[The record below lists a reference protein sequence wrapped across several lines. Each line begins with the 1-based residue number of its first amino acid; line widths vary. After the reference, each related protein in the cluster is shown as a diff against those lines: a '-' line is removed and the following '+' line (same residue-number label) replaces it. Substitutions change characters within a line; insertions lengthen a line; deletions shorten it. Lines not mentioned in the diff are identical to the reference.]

1 MLKIIVPS
9 LVVAA
14 FFCSA
19 SPAIAQQFPDGPG
32 KEILERECSSC
43 HAPDM
48 VTSYR
53 RTVEEWKENI
63 LSMND
68 LGGATSAENVAIL
81 AEYLAK
87 HWGRTE
93 SPAPAP
99 APPAAEP
106 SADAIRPE
114 LRSVVRR

>member
-1 MLKIIVPS
+1 
-9 LVVAA
+9 
-14 FFCSA
+14 
-19 SPAIAQQFPDGPG
+19 
-32 KEILERECSSC
+32 
-43 HAPDM
+43 M

-68 LGGATSAENVAIL
+68 LGGATSAENMAIL

-99 APPAAEP
+99 PAAEP
-106 SADAIRPE
+106 SADAIRPPALPARCHRLPE
-114 LRSVVRR
+114 LRSVVRP